1 MLKIENI
8 EYKAIAMIENYEYSE
23 MTEEYSLEEYIDFEY
38 ENDPDFFNW
47 LLRPWSEEEQE
58 ELENLSVSELESF
71 VNELKRECLN
81 MNRFEH

>member
-38 ENDPDFFNW
+38 ENDPDFFHW

-71 VNELKRECLN
+71 VNQLKRECLTI
-81 MNRFEH
+81 NRFEH